1 MNLTPGTALRQ
12 RYAPI
17 APADDRGAGEAWRA
31 LDLARGQREVTL
43 SLHGPGS
50 AAAAAHLDAAARAA
64 AHPSIARPID
74 VGVEGDRA
82 FAAYEPFAG
91 ASLGAH
97 LDAARARGE
106 GPPLAWVR
114 AVFDAA
120 AAAVEALHAAGVAHG
135 ALSPA
140 SVLVGE
146 PFAVCV
152 VDAGLGCFAR
162 AAATPGAARAAA
174 CAAPEL
180 AAGAAPDAVSDVYA
194 LGALLREALDG
205 RADVADAVGEAA
217 ALATAHDPAGRFGS
231 VAALRAALAGEWEL
245 GDALE
250 SPTVM
255 SPAPSE
261 APTEAPPAA
270 RRHGGTALAEDV
282 GIGEA
287 RGAAFAGTMIAD
299 VDQRLAR
306 VRPIDAPLDAGGF
319 ARELPSASA
328 TPSLPPP
335 APRAP
340 TPAPP
345 PPAPPAADDGR
356 GRAVAVAAI
365 AIVALAGAAMIAWA
379 LLHGGRA
386 S

>member
-12 RYAPI
+12 RYALL

-31 LDLARGQREVTL
+31 LDLAQGQREVTL

-50 AAAAAHLDAAARAA
+50 AAAAAPLAAAARAA
-64 AHPSIARPID
+64 AHPSLARPFD
-74 VGVEGDRA
+74 VGAEGDRA

-97 LDAARARGE
+97 LDAASARGE
-106 GPPLAWVR
+106 PLPLAWVR
-114 AVFDAA
+114 AVFEAA
-120 AAAVEALHAAGVAHG
+120 TAAVEALHAAGVAHG

-152 VDAGLGCFAR
+152 VDAGLGPFAR
-162 AAATPGAARAAA
+162 AAATPGAARVAA

-180 AAGAAPDAVSDVYA
+180 AAGAEPGAASDVYA
-194 LGALLREALDG
+194 LGALLREALAG

-217 ALATAHDPAGRFGS
+217 ALATAHDPAGRFAS

-255 SPAPSE
+255 SPAP
-261 APTEAPPAA
+261 TEAPAAA
-270 RRHGGTALAEDV
+270 RRHAGTALAEDV
-282 GIGEA
+282 GIGES

-306 VRPIDAPLDAGGF
+306 VRPVDAPLDAGGF
-319 ARELPSASA
+319 ARELPSAAA

-340 TPAPP
+340 PPAAP
-345 PPAPPAADDGR
+345 PPAPPAGDDDR
-356 GRAVAVAAI
+356 GRAVAIVAI

>member
-43 SLHGPGS
+43 SLYGPGS
-50 AAAAAHLDAAARAA
+50 AAAAARLDAAARAA
-64 AHPSIARPID
+64 AHPSLARPLD
-74 VGVEGDRA
+74 VGAEGGRA

-106 GPPLAWVR
+106 PPPLAWVR

-120 AAAVEALHAAGVAHG
+120 SAAVEALHAAGVAHG

-140 SVLVGE
+140 SVLVGGAA
-146 PFAVCV
+146 FAVCV

-162 AAATPGAARAAA
+162 AAATPGAARASA

-180 AAGAAPDAVSDVYA
+180 AAGAEPDAASDVYA

-255 SPAPSE
+255 SPAP
-261 APTEAPPAA
+261 TESPPAA

-282 GIGEA
+282 GIGES

-306 VRPIDAPLDAGGF
+306 VRPIDAPLDAGDF
-319 ARELPSASA
+319 ARELPSAAA

-345 PPAPPAADDGR
+345 PPAPPAVSDDR

-365 AIVALAGAAMIAWA
+365 AIIALAGAAMIAWA